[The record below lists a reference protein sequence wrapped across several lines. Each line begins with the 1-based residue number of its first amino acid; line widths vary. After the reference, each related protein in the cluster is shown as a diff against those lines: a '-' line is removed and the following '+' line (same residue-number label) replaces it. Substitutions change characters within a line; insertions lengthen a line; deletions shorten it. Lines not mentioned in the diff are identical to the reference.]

1 VTTHRPATVGVV
13 LSNYN
18 HARYLPESLGAICG
32 QSRPADEILIVDDG
46 STDDSLAVIE
56 DFARREPAVRVVQN
70 ERNLGLQASIARAL
84 PLINSEY
91 LVWAAADDRLLPEFL
106 ERSVPPLERHPG
118 AGLCFSELAVLKG
131 DRGNIERFAAVPA
144 IAHIFDLSDLPEYL
158 TPEAV
163 RRRMRRAYLPITSN
177 SVVVRRDALLALG
190 GYPGELQWYAD
201 SFAYTVI
208 ALRHGACVVPQTLS
222 LIRSVPGSYSH
233 QGMRDPE
240 RQAAVLDTMLEIL
253 ARPEYRDVRRAF
265 RRAPSNFSPGHH
277 LMLRAQSRRVRDW
290 DLFLPYLW
298 WNVRDYRRAHGLGWG
313 GTAVR
318 LAEQATGA
326 VIRVVAHRL
335 KRRRRRRPG
344 RGYVEHTP
352 PGAYT
357 LLVLTYDRPAML
369 SRLLDY
375 LERQGAD
382 FPVIVLDSSHAE
394 AGQANARRI
403 ARSPLSIRHST
414 HSPDLH
420 PFLKLRAGADL
431 VATPTCSVCAD
442 DDLVILPALRRC
454 VVLLARRPDVAVV
467 HGQYFNF
474 SETDTFTLSA
484 ITYRSPSLLHSDPLP
499 RLYRMFA
506 DYEAVF
512 YGVQRTE
519 MLRAAFRRVAEVHTL
534 LGRELVTAALTALAG
549 KIVRIDDLYYGRSTG
564 ESLFYESWHPYQI
577 LVEAPE
583 RLLEDYGRLKP
594 IVLAALRDGPPRDR
608 APEAVETIVD
618 LVFLRY
624 LAPFLRSDVIDLIIA
639 DELSG
644 LKPSATFEHVWEVAV
659 RRVLDQPRPDA
670 VPLMGE
676 LGARFA
682 PGERGAKTRRRDYVA
697 TSATAAGGA
706 RTYRLCHEFLFPDP
720 GQPAAVGREELR
732 QLLSRL
738 DAYCS

>member
-1 VTTHRPATVGVV
+1 MTARRPATVAIV

-18 HARYLPESLGAICG
+18 HARYLPESLAAICG
-32 QSRPADEILIVDDG
+32 QTRPADEILIIDDG
-46 STDDSLAVIE
+46 STDDSVAVIE
-56 DFARREPAVRVVQN
+56 DFALREPGIRVLRN

-84 PLINSEY
+84 PLITSEY

-106 ERSVPPLERHPG
+106 ERSVPPLERHPE

-131 DRGNIERFAAVPA
+131 DSGPIERFATVPA

-177 SVVVRRDALLALG
+177 SVVVRRAALLALG

-208 ALRHGACVVPQTLS
+208 ALRHGACVVPQTLA

-233 QGMRDPE
+233 QGMHDPE
-240 RQAAVLDTMLEIL
+240 HHAAVLDVMLEVL
-253 ARPEYRDVRRAF
+253 ARPEYRDVRRDF

-277 LMLRAQSRRVRDW
+277 LMLRAQSRRTRDW
-290 DLFLPYLW
+290 DLFISYLW
-298 WNVRDYRRAHGLGWG
+298 WNVRDYRRAHGLTWR

-318 LAEQATGA
+318 LAERAAGA
-326 VIRVVAHRL
+326 IVRAAARRL
-335 KRRRRRRPG
+335 GHRRRRPG
-344 RGYVEHTP
+344 RGDPTHTP

-357 LLVLTYDRPAML
+357 LLVLTYARPAML

-394 AGQANARRI
+394 ACQANATRI
-403 ARSPLSIRHST
+403 ARSPLSIRHATYPS
-414 HSPDLH
+414 DLH
-420 PFLKLRAGADL
+420 PFLKLSAGADL
-431 VATPTCSVCAD
+431 VGTPCCSVCAD
-442 DDLVILPALRRC
+442 DDLVILPAVRRC
-454 VVLLARRPDVAVV
+454 LRLLGRRPDVAVV

-484 ITYRSPSLLHSDPLP
+484 ITYRGPSLLAADPLE

-512 YGVQRTE
+512 YGVQRTDV
-519 MLRAAFRRVAEVHTL
+519 LRTAFRSVAEVQTL
-534 LGRELVTAALTALAG
+534 LGRELVSAALTALAG

-564 ESLFYESWHPYQI
+564 ESLSYESWHPYQI
-577 LVEAPE
+577 LAELPD
-583 RLLEDYGRLKP
+583 RLFEDYARLKP
-594 IVLAALRDGPPRDR
+594 IVLTAVRSVAPSDR
-608 APEAVETIVD
+608 APKAVETIVD

-624 LAPFLRSDVIDLIIA
+624 LAPFLRPDVIDLIIA
-639 DELSG
+639 DQLG
-644 LKPSATFEHVWEVAV
+644 GMKTSATFEHLWDVAV

-676 LGARFA
+676 NGARFA
-682 PGERGAKTRRRDYVA
+682 PSERGARARRRDYVA
-697 TSATAAGGA
+697 TSVTATGRS
-706 RTYRLCHEFLFPDP
+706 RTYRLCHELLFPGA
-720 GQPAAVGREELR
+720 GQPAAVGREEVR
-732 QLLSRL
+732 KLLTRL
-738 DAYCS
+738 DTYCI